1 MWQDALR
8 VCKEYIPHKLS
19 ALQDEYER
27 EMMDKSTRGA
37 ETLIQQVRMLLSVA
51 VEKILIVLSKAIYFL
66 RRERYNLAIQTFKCF
81 TFCDRLVN
89 GRHPVNTVVL

>member
-37 ETLIQQVRMLLSVA
+37 ETLIQQVPSCFLCYNEKNICLFLSTLKS
-51 VEKILIVLSKAIYFL
+51 ECSGICFFLI
-66 RRERYNLAIQTFKCF
+66 T
-81 TFCDRLVN
+81 
-89 GRHPVNTVVL
+89 

>member
-1 MWQDALR
+1 MFSFLKGNLWVGHDILSVMTIAAIICDQQDAGMWQDALR

-37 ETLIQQVRMLLSVA
+37 ETLIQQVM
-51 VEKILIVLSKAIYFL
+51 F
-66 RRERYNLAIQTFKCF
+66 CF
-81 TFCDRLVN
+81 GKTKS
-89 GRHPVNTVVL
+89 PVYGLKGSI

>member
-1 MWQDALR
+1 MATILVFLPVNPYLQDAGMWQDALR

-37 ETLIQQVRMLLSVA
+37 ETLIQQVA
-51 VEKILIVLSKAIYFL
+51 TYF
-66 RRERYNLAIQTFKCF
+66 I
-81 TFCDRLVN
+81 
-89 GRHPVNTVVL
+89 NTMIRKYISFLDHI

>member
-37 ETLIQQVRMLLSVA
+37 ETLIQQVGYNLVQNSMLTTV
-51 VEKILIVLSKAIYFL
+51 VCYFFL
-66 RRERYNLAIQTFKCF
+66 RMNKLSLTLIISS
-81 TFCDRLVN
+81 L
-89 GRHPVNTVVL
+89 

>member
-37 ETLIQQVRMLLSVA
+37 ETLIQQVRVLL
-51 VEKILIVLSKAIYFL
+51 
-66 RRERYNLAIQTFKCF
+66 
-81 TFCDRLVN
+81 
-89 GRHPVNTVVL
+89 PVTVGKN

>member
-37 ETLIQQVRMLLSVA
+37 ETLIQQVASCAKYLF
-51 VEKILIVLSKAIYFL
+51 LSKLKSEYLGIYFFL
-66 RRERYNLAIQTFKCF
+66 IT
-81 TFCDRLVN
+81 
-89 GRHPVNTVVL
+89 

>member
-27 EMMDKSTRGA
+27 EMVDKSTRGA
-37 ETLIQQVRMLLSVA
+37 ETLIQQVISYSA
-51 VEKILIVLSKAIYFL
+51 
-66 RRERYNLAIQTFKCF
+66 
-81 TFCDRLVN
+81 
-89 GRHPVNTVVL
+89 

>member
-37 ETLIQQVRMLLSVA
+37 ETLIQQVASCT
-51 VEKILIVLSKAIYFL
+51 KYIF
-66 RRERYNLAIQTFKCF
+66 
-81 TFCDRLVN
+81 
-89 GRHPVNTVVL
+89 

>member
-27 EMMDKSTRGA
+27 EMMDRSTRGA
-37 ETLIQQVRMLLSVA
+37 ETLIQQVKTLICETARTRLHFTSTFLFR
-51 VEKILIVLSKAIYFL
+51 KIK
-66 RRERYNLAIQTFKCF
+66 RQNFK
-81 TFCDRLVN
+81 L
-89 GRHPVNTVVL
+89 